1 MWMGTF
7 EGLDAPVHT
16 GKQEQPW
23 LPIIADWL
31 FFPHPIYRQRILLTP
46 PPQAPVTYALGGP
59 DCDAVN
65 FPIKSGQAVA
75 LQFAT
80 KAEVDALK
88 QSGESPPPRQS
99 SR

>member
-7 EGLDAPVHT
+7 EGLGAPVHT

-23 LPIIADWL
+23 LPITADWL
-31 FFPHPIYRQRILLTP
+31 FFPHPVYRQGLLLTP
-46 PPQAPVTYALGGP
+46 PRRAPVKYCLGGP

-65 FPIKSGQAVA
+65 FPIKAGQAA
-75 LQFAT
+75 TLQFAT
-80 KAEVDALK
+80 KVEVDALK
-88 QSGESPPPRQS
+88 QSAKFSPAKQS